1 MSVSTRRPE
10 LTDAVLR
17 DWRLM
22 RDAYVGERAIKFRK
36 TDYLPKPSGF
46 TAMPDKGEGMYD
58 AYLSRARFPEI
69 LSTTIRGMLGV
80 IHGQEWDFE
89 LPPALE
95 GMYENCTPEGL
106 PLDNFAQRITRELLI
121 TGRYAVM
128 ADAPAE
134 GGDPYLLGYQAEQLI
149 NWDEYETFY
158 VFEEIDYIRDG
169 FIWTQITRNRVLEL
183 DENGRYVQSV
193 YIDGSEDMAET
204 AEVEAR
210 GARALDYVPVSVGGA
225 MDMDLK
231 PDTPPLIGVARAALA
246 HYQLNAD
253 YRLQLFMSGQETMVI
268 YNATELP
275 KILGAGVIVGLQ
287 SADETKD
294 VRAEYV
300 GPTGSGI
307 EAHERAMDR
316 EQNIAMK
323 SGAQLL
329 DQTSRSAESGDARR
343 LRFAAETAT
352 LQSIAIASAAILEK
366 ALRFAADMAGANPDD
381 VSVRPPKNLL
391 EGRMDAGQLTA
402 LVAAWEK
409 GAFGYET
416 LYDNLVRGHIANPD
430 RTAEDEQ
437 STTSQGFLPID
448 GQL

>member
-1 MSVSTRRPE
+1 
-10 LTDAVLR
+10 
-17 DWRLM
+17 
-22 RDAYVGERAIKFRK
+22 
-36 TDYLPKPSGF
+36 
-46 TAMPDKGEGMYD
+46 
-58 AYLSRARFPEI
+58 
-69 LSTTIRGMLGV
+69 
-80 IHGQEWDFE
+80 
-89 LPPALE
+89 
-95 GMYENCTPEGL
+95 
-106 PLDNFAQRITRELLI
+106 
-121 TGRYAVM
+121 M
-128 ADAPAE
+128 ADAPVN

-193 YIDGSEDMAET
+193 YIDGSEDAPET

-210 GARALDYVPVSVGGA
+210 GSRPLDYVPVSVGGA